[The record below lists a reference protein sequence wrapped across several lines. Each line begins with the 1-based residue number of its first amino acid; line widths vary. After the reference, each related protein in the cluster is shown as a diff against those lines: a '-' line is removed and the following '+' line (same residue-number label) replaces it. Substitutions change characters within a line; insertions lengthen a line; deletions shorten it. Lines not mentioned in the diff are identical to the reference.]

1 MKDMGDQIML
11 QALDASI
18 VNVIKKFDV
27 MSIEKE
33 QP

>member
-1 MKDMGDQIML
+1 MGDQIML

-18 VNVIKKFDV
+18 ANVAKKFLV

-33 QP
+33 HL